1 MPWAESDKTNASLQ
15 FRSNLFKGANFSP
28 GRIFYHVTQTAL
40 NNSYTV
46 ALFNETATQGP
57 FLRPP
62 EVQPCLLA
70 AVTSEKSKWR
80 CEKSCKKGRDQGS
93 KNKLLLVVMPI
104 LKQTV
109 WMCDTEM
116 STEKVNASVSVSL
129 CFRLRRHQAI
139 VTMRKTTNR
148 VKVLYSP
155 PLIPGFTSCYSVS
168 LVSLFLSP
176 NAER

>member
-1 MPWAESDKTNASLQ
+1 MNASLQ
-15 FRSNLFKGANFSP
+15 FRSNLFKGANFSL
-28 GRIFYHVTQTAL
+28 GRIFSHVTQTAL

-46 ALFNETATQGP
+46 ALFKETATQGP

-62 EVQPCLLA
+62 EVQTCLLA

-80 CEKSCKKGRDQGS
+80 YEKSCKKGRDQGF

-116 STEKVNASVSVSL
+116 STEKVNASVSLSRFVLGCDGIKPL
-129 CFRLRRHQAI
+129 CKSK
-139 VTMRKTTNR
+139 TMRKTTNR

-176 NAER
+176 DAER